1 MMNFMPILMDLI
13 PVQPEVEA
21 EIVKKSIIPAEA
33 STALLAA
40 GLGLLAV
47 VLINFA
53 IKKMKK

>member
-1 MMNFMPILMDLI
+1 MKLMPILMDLI
-13 PVQPEVEA
+13 PVQPEAEA
-21 EIVKKSIIPAEA
+21 EIVEKTIIPAEA

-40 GLGLLAV
+40 GIGLLAV